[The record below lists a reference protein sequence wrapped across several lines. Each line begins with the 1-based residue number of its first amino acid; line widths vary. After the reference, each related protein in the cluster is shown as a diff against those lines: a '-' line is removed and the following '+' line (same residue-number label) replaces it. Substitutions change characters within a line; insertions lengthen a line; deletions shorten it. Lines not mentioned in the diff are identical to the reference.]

1 MALKLV
7 KAIWFLSMIAAL
19 GALLFV
25 YAGLPEE
32 VVVQDD
38 IDART
43 SINKEA
49 FFYLAMAFI
58 ALTNL
63 SVYVISKVFKRS
75 EDLRTWFHGLITTLN
90 IFFIIGMNYISLYN
104 SEERFDY
111 NRIAFIIYGSI
122 ALILLWTMSWP
133 VYLIFKRL
141 SVKSLV

>member
-111 NRIAFIIYGSI
+111 NRMAFIIYGSI

-133 VYLIFKRL
+133 VYLIFKRS